1 MDVYKQPV
9 TDPSKGSKKGQLSL
23 RRNSN
28 GYLETIEGGAGK
40 PEEDLLVTV
49 FENGSLVKD
58 YSLEE
63 IRKNARLRDK
73 DLNPTLHNHERELL
87 HNHIINGQLSKI
99 KIRQPNE

>member
-63 IRKNARLRDK
+63 IRKNAAAVIQ
-73 DLNPTLHNHERELL
+73 HSVQSQQLL
-87 HNHIINGQLSKI
+87 TG
-99 KIRQPNE
+99 